1 MAAGDRPLETAITLI
16 LADQAPAL
24 AEAHDELY
32 PERIPE
38 HIPLSLT
45 LLYPFAPVAELNE
58 SLLERVG
65 GFFASRPPLV
75 FDLTRLAQW
84 DESGAVYAV
93 PEPDDDLR
101 ATMRALWRLFPEFPP
116 YHVPGSDPP
125 PHASLTLS
133 DHGDRA
139 GTRARAGKAAGRA
152 APGALRAH
160 GSCAHAGVRAGSHAR
175 DAHVSSGRCLGLQ
188 QRLDRRRDV
197 FVPERL
203 LDEEVRQAG

>member
-1 MAAGDRPLETAITLI
+1 VAAGDRPLETAITLI
-16 LADQAPAL
+16 LADQSPAL

-58 SLLERVG
+58 SQLERVRA
-65 GFFASRPPLV
+65 FFAPRPPLV

-84 DESGAVYAV
+84 DDSGAVYAV

-101 ATMRALWRLFPEFPP
+101 ATMRALWKLFPEFPP
-116 YHVPGSDPP
+116 YRVPNSDPP
-125 PHASLTLS
+125 PHASLTLN

-139 GTRARAGKAAGRA
+139 GTRTRAEKRLARLLPARFELTEV
-152 APGALRAH
+152 ALMQEYA
-160 GSCAHAGVRAGSHAR
+160 
-175 DAHVSSGRCLGLQ
+175 
-188 QRLDRRRDV
+188 LDRMRV
-197 FVPERL
+197 THTFPL
-203 LDEEVRQAG
+203 AG